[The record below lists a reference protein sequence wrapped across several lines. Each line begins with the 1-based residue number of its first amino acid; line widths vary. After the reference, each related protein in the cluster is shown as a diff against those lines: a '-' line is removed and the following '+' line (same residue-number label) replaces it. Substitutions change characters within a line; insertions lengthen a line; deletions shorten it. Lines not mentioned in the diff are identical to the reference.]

1 MLLPFFLAAI
11 ALYYVI
17 KICFRIMLMRQ
28 KNMVE
33 TNEVVNSISTDAH
46 LNGEVVVNQMDTA
59 DMNIKGIEI

>member
-1 MLLPFFLAAI
+1 
-11 ALYYVI
+11 
-17 KICFRIMLMRQ
+17 MRQ